1 MRNRLYFVLILIWVL
16 TACQT
21 VAIAPTHPPSA
32 QTSAQPVST
41 SAEVKALLPSMI
53 PESTPTG
60 SISPSATDS
69 LVPLPTNILNTT
81 IAVNLSN
88 FDWDVRPPID
98 VSHEPPLIAKSNE
111 TVMLKFSLACAY
123 DRPPCNPTANLFFS
137 YGERD
142 KFNSQ
147 PLQQKTE
154 GWVTNLPASDEK
166 GQSLRYY
173 LQVNDP
179 AAGLDVR
186 YPLEGT
192 LDLFT
197 TPDFIRIDLSDQQP
211 AEVRDLALKLPWG
224 DGLEAVGLQK
234 YDGYPPLVGP
244 LAMDAADDG
253 RIALLDYVNERIL
266 IFDPNEKMYLANPL
280 PFKLQGRGDI
290 QFDRNGQV
298 AVFDPVGEPMDQ
310 STVNIPQIYRLL
322 SDGRVG
328 VQAPVFVWIPGRLT
342 QDLEVFDLRDRRFVA
357 PFLSSGEIN
366 SREGQRHRRNPNLL
380 YRYVKGLEPYVARF
394 ADVEAGLA
402 FELHSVSPLGAI
414 ISLDKT
420 LQGYMVVIEVQPQYR
435 AIWFDRSGVVL
446 KDVVLP
452 DEYYTDMSFSS
463 RTSVN
468 SHGDLYVL
476 NSTKTGVQILYVA
489 AP

>member
-1 MRNRLYFVLILIWVL
+1 VSYGEKHPFSPISLTEENQNGLRVL
-16 TACQT
+16 TA
-21 VAIAPTHPPSA
+21 
-32 QTSAQPVST
+32 
-41 SAEVKALLPSMI
+41 
-53 PESTPTG
+53 
-60 SISPSATDS
+60 
-69 LVPLPTNILNTT
+69 
-81 IAVNLSN
+81 
-88 FDWDVRPPID
+88 
-98 VSHEPPLIAKSNE
+98 
-111 TVMLKFSLACAY
+111 
-123 DRPPCNPTANLFFS
+123 
-137 YGERD
+137 
-142 KFNSQ
+142 
-147 PLQQKTE
+147 
-154 GWVTNLPASDEK
+154 NLPASDEK

-192 LDLFT
+192 LDLFI
-197 TPDFIRIDLSDQQP
+197 TPDFIQIDLPDQQP
-211 AEVRDLALKLPWG
+211 AEVRDLALELPWG
-224 DGLEAVGLQK
+224 DGIEAVGLQK
-234 YDGYPPLVGP
+234 YEGYPPLVGP
-244 LAMDAADDG
+244 LAMDVADDG
-253 RIALLDYVNERIL
+253 RIGLLDYVNERIL
-266 IFDPNEKMYLANPL
+266 IFDPNEKKYLANPL

-290 QFDRNGQV
+290 QFDRSGQI

-322 SDGRVG
+322 PDGRIG

-342 QDLEVFDLRDRRFVA
+342 QDLEVLDLRDRRFVA

-414 ISLDKT
+414 VSLDKAP
-420 LQGYMVVIEVQPQYR
+420 QGYIVVIEVQPQYR
-435 AIWFDRSGVVL
+435 AIWFDRSGAIL

-452 DEYYTDMSFSS
+452 DEYYSDMSFSS

-476 NSTKTGVQILYVA
+476 NSTKTGVQILYVS